1 MKLLPCPFCG
11 KEAKIYGGYGVA
23 YYVSCTN
30 DMCWCSLGE
39 MWDRDAMPDHMF
51 GDKETAAI
59 YWNKRTPIA
68 QQQISGSADATQKSC
83 YNCKKGCGIAEY
95 KDCVSKHYSDWI
107 SRTSDI

>member
-68 QQQISGSADATQKSC
+68 QQQISGSTDATPILKTC
-83 YNCKKGCGIAEY
+83 ENCHEYQAGCE
-95 KDCVSKHYSDWI
+95 SYSGKVCELWVE
-107 SRTSDI
+107 SF

>member
-30 DMCWCSLGE
+30 YACWCSLGE

-68 QQQISGSADATQKSC
+68 QQPLCTSAQEQITCEFKGSCNNKSKV
-83 YNCKKGCGIAEY
+83 YCKANHIECE
-95 KDCVSKHYSDWI
+95 H
-107 SRTSDI
+107 RM